1 MIARGFKPVAW
12 VAAVGGAALGCY
24 MVSLQVATERNKLG
38 SVERQI
44 IATKQEIR
52 SLQTEL
58 GTRGRL
64 SQLERWNA
72 EVLAL
77 SAPASGQYLKDA
89 FTLAQFEQRQPTYEE
104 KAKVTLASAD
114 AAPVSAAPAQVQA
127 AVQPQVRMAV
137 AAAPPPVTATVH
149 QASFTTLAPVPA
161 VAQPAKPKP
170 KPVVKQ
176 AQVDAPAAKPV
187 KPAIETAQAKPAAPQ
202 AKPRKP
208 SLDSLSASLADAAR
222 SEAASRKGTR

>member
-89 FTLAQFEQRQPTYEE
+89 FTLAQFEQHQPTYEE

-114 AAPVSAAPAQVQA
+114 TTAPVAAAPAPA
-127 AVQPQVRMAV
+127 QPQVRMAV
-137 AAAPPPVTATVH
+137 AASAPQPAVTATVH
-149 QASFTTLAPVPA
+149 QASFTTIAPEPA
-161 VAQPAKPKP
+161 APQPAKAKP

-176 AQVDAPAAKPV
+176 AQAEAPAAKPL
-187 KPAIETAQAKPAAPQ
+187 KPTVTETAQ

-222 SEAASRKGTR
+222 SETASRKGTR